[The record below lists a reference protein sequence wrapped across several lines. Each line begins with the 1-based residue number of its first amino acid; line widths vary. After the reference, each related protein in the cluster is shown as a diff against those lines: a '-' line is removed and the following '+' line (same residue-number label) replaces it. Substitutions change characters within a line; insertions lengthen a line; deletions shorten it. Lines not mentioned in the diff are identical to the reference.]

1 MRARITLAAI
11 SLTLL
16 TLTACS
22 GDTDEGA
29 AGKSAGRSTQGAA
42 QGADP
47 VVKVAGSDLGD
58 ILVDQDGRT
67 LYAFTKDKAG
77 QSNCDADC
85 IAVWPALTGSTKVA
99 AGPGTSKA
107 LLASATNAGGAVQAV
122 YGDWP
127 LYYYVGDSSPGD
139 VNGQGLD
146 GEWFVVGADGK
157 LVREGAEP
165 AGTTGTTGQ

>member
-16 TLTACS
+16 TLSACS
-22 GDTDEGA
+22 GTTGDTA
-29 AGKSAGRSTQGAA
+29 ADDSAGPAA
-42 QGADP
+42 KGSEP
-47 VVKVAGSDLGD
+47 SVKVVGSDVGD
-58 ILVDQDGRT
+58 ILVDQNGRT

-77 QSNCDADC
+77 TSNCDADC
-85 IAVWPALTGSTKVA
+85 IAVWPALTGASKVA
-99 AGPGTSKA
+99 AGPGADRA
-107 LLASATNAGGAVQAV
+107 LLNTARNSGGAVQAR

-146 GEWFVVGADGK
+146 DEWFVLGADGK
-157 LVREGAEP
+157 LIRKNVD
-165 AGTTGTTGQ
+165 